1 MRTRDLFLCRVRFTF
16 GSTENSS
23 WGIPVIPDLFL
34 DEMTD
39 LLFSRKFDLVFRDKQ
54 LVIHSRECIFNE
66 GLILPGA
73 E

>member
-1 MRTRDLFLCRVRFTF
+1 MRTRDLFLCRVGFTF